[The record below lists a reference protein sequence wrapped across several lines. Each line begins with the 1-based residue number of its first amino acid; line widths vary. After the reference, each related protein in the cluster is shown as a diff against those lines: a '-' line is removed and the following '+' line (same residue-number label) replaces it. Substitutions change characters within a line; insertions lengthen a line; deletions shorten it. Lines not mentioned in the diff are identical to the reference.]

1 MRIHL
6 AKLAVALALAGALP
20 GAAGAQAPVQTW
32 PQRAIKMIVPFPAG
46 GGTDFIARLAAKHL
60 SERLGQQVFVE
71 NRAGAN
77 GAIGLQALMQSDP
90 DGYTIS
96 ACSDTPLVVNP
107 SLYEKLPYAPLRDF
121 VPVAPM
127 VRFPGMLAVHPSV
140 PARSVSDLIAL
151 AKAKPGALAY
161 ASAGVGNFSHLAM
174 ELFSQAAGVK
184 LLHVP
189 YKGTGPASLALIG
202 GEVQMGFNN
211 VQTLLQSVRA
221 GQLVA
226 LAVAEPKRMPALP
239 DLPAVAE
246 TVKGFEMAPWVGIV
260 APARTPKE
268 IVDLLYREIAKAV
281 TQPDVQERLAL
292 ATHHRR
298 QQTRPTAAL
307 YRIERGAKAGTQ
319 EVFPRLGQAAFAR
332 ARAGRARLRG
342 GASHSATA
350 RANRDGRGRLRDSPR
365 NHATL
370 LQLPR
375 RRPAQER

>member
-6 AKLAVALALAGALP
+6 AKLAAALVLATALP
-20 GAAGAQAPVQTW
+20 APAWAQAAAQSW
-32 PQRAIKMIVPFPAG
+32 PQRSIKMIVPFPAG

-96 ACSDTPLVVNP
+96 TCSDTPLVVNP

-121 VPVAPM
+121 VPVAT
-127 VRFPGMLAVHPSV
+127 MLAVHPSV
-140 PARSVSDLIAL
+140 PARSVSELIAL
-151 AKAKPGALAY
+151 AKSKPAALAY

-174 ELFSQAAGVK
+174 ELFSQATGVK

-211 VQTLLQSVRA
+211 VQTLLQTVQA
-221 GQLVA
+221 GQVVA
-226 LAVAEPKRMPALP
+226 LAVAEPKRLPALP

-246 TVKGFEMAPWVGIV
+246 TVPGFEMAPWVGIV

-268 IVDLLYREIAKAV
+268 IV
-281 TQPDVQERLAL
+281 ERLSKETLAIMHDPQVVKQLTEQQVTPFAL
-292 ATHHRR
+292 APDRFGELISKDLEKWAGVIK
-298 QQTRPTAAL
+298 TAG
-307 YRIERGAKAGTQ
+307 IKGE
-319 EVFPRLGQAAFAR
+319 
-332 ARAGRARLRG
+332 
-342 GASHSATA
+342 
-350 RANRDGRGRLRDSPR
+350 
-365 NHATL
+365 
-370 LQLPR
+370 
-375 RRPAQER
+375 